1 MNNRITFPELVEQ
14 VAQCANTSKR
24 MSELFLK
31 ELFATISQ
39 SLINGESVKVKG
51 IGSFKL
57 TEVSPRKSVNVNT
70 GEEINI
76 PGHKKLSFA
85 PDKDLAQAVNQPFS
99 HFETVILE
107 DGVTDEQLAQID
119 AYEAETPQAPDAE
132 LPSAPEAP
140 AAETDTEVPPP
151 FVPADT
157 LPEPEFVAIE
167 EATEAEEAP
176 AAEAE
181 PEEAPAIEAEAD
193 EATAIEAEAD
203 EATAIEAEA
212 EEAPAVEAE
221 PEEAPAIEA
230 EADEAPA
237 VEEEPEMPVAAEEM
251 ESMVSDELSEDR
263 LEQEKDKRR
272 ITRRSLFEGFI
283 VGVITTLIV
292 TLFSYRLYLM
302 KYPDQADKPTQE
314 ETLAQAP
321 TADSVATPAETT
333 PAKVDSAQLLAEQK
347 AAEEAQK
354 AEEAKKKEEEAKKK
368 AEAEAEK
375 QQAAPKGVNAS
386 QDTVRIGTTLFKL
399 SKKHYG
405 SDKFWVYIYEEN
417 KAKYPNPNSI
427 PVGAVL
433 RIPALSKY
441 GATAGDPAS
450 FNAAKKK
457 ETEIYNSLN
466 KKR

>member
-132 LPSAPEAP
+132 LPTAPEAP

-181 PEEAPAIEAEAD
+181 AE
-193 EATAIEAEAD
+193 

-212 EEAPAVEAE
+212 EEAPAAEAE

-237 VEEEPEMPVAAEEM
+237 VEEEPEVPVAAEEM

-302 KYPDQADKPTQE
+302 KCPDQADKPTQE

-368 AEAEAEK
+368 AEAEKQQAEK

>member
-132 LPSAPEAP
+132 LPTAPEAP
-140 AAETDTEVPPP
+140 AADTDTEVPPP

-167 EATEAEEAP
+167 EATE
-176 AAEAE
+176 
-181 PEEAPAIEAEAD
+181 PEETPAIEAEPE

-203 EATAIEAEA
+203 E
-212 EEAPAVEAE
+212 V
-221 PEEAPAIEA
+221 
-230 EADEAPA
+230 PA
-237 VEEEPEMPVAAEEM
+237 VEEEPEVPVAAEEM

-302 KYPDQADKPTQE
+302 KCPDQADKPTQE

-354 AEEAKKKEEEAKKK
+354 AEETKKKEEEAKKK

>member
-132 LPSAPEAP
+132 LPTAPEAP
-140 AAETDTEVPPP
+140 AADTDTEVPPP

-181 PEEAPAIEAEAD
+181 PEEAPAIEAEPE
-193 EATAIEAEAD
+193 EATAIEAEPE
-203 EATAIEAEA
+203 EATAA
-212 EEAPAVEAE
+212 
-221 PEEAPAIEA
+221 EA

-237 VEEEPEMPVAAEEM
+237 VEEEPEVLVAAEEM

-302 KYPDQADKPTQE
+302 KCTDQADKPTQE

-368 AEAEAEK
+368 AEAEK

>member
-132 LPSAPEAP
+132 LPTAPEAP
-140 AAETDTEVPPP
+140 AADTDTEVPPP

-167 EATEAEEAP
+167 EATEAEAATEPEAAP

-181 PEEAPAIEAEAD
+181 PE
-193 EATAIEAEAD
+193 

-212 EEAPAVEAE
+212 EEAPAAEAE
-221 PEEAPAIEA
+221 AEAEAEEAPAAEA

-237 VEEEPEMPVAAEEM
+237 VEEVPEMPVAADEM
-251 ESMVSDELSEDR
+251 ESMVSDELSEDC

-302 KYPDQADKPTQE
+302 KCPDQADKPTQE

>member
-132 LPSAPEAP
+132 LPTVPEAP
-140 AAETDTEVPPP
+140 ATETDTEVPPP

-181 PEEAPAIEAEAD
+181 AE
-193 EATAIEAEAD
+193 

-212 EEAPAVEAE
+212 EEAPAA
-221 PEEAPAIEA
+221 EA

-237 VEEEPEMPVAAEEM
+237 VEEEAEAPVAAEEM

-302 KYPDQADKPTQE
+302 KCPDQADKPTQE

-368 AEAEAEK
+368 AEAEKQQAEK

>member
-132 LPSAPEAP
+132 LPTAPEAP
-140 AAETDTEVPPP
+140 AADTDTEVPPP

-167 EATEAEEAP
+167 EATEPEEAP

-181 PEEAPAIEAEAD
+181 PEEA
-193 EATAIEAEAD
+193 
-203 EATAIEAEA
+203 TAIEAEA
-212 EEAPAVEAE
+212 EEAPVA
-221 PEEAPAIEA
+221 EA

-237 VEEEPEMPVAAEEM
+237 VEEEAEVPVDAEEM

-302 KYPDQADKPTQE
+302 KCPDQADKPTQE

-368 AEAEAEK
+368 AESEAEK

>member
-140 AAETDTEVPPP
+140 AADTDTEVPPP

-176 AAEAE
+176 DAEAE
-181 PEEAPAIEAEAD
+181 AEEAP
-193 EATAIEAEAD
+193 
-203 EATAIEAEA
+203 AIEAEA
-212 EEAPAVEAE
+212 EEAPAA
-221 PEEAPAIEA
+221 EA

-292 TLFSYRLYLM
+292 TLFSYRLYLI
-302 KYPDQADKPTQE
+302 KCPDQADKPTQE

-321 TADSVATPAETT
+321 TADSVVTPAETT

-368 AEAEAEK
+368 AEAEKQHAEK

>member
-132 LPSAPEAP
+132 LPTAPEAP
-140 AAETDTEVPPP
+140 AADTDTEVPPP

-167 EATEAEEAP
+167 EATEAEAATEPEAAP

-181 PEEAPAIEAEAD
+181 PE
-193 EATAIEAEAD
+193 

-212 EEAPAVEAE
+212 EEAPAAEAE
-221 PEEAPAIEA
+221 AEAEAEEAPAAEA

-237 VEEEPEMPVAAEEM
+237 VEEVPEMPVAADEM

-354 AEEAKKKEEEAKKK
+354 AEEAKKEEEEAKKK
-368 AEAEAEK
+368 AEAEKQQAEK

-441 GATAGDPAS
+441 GATAGDPTS

>member
-132 LPSAPEAP
+132 LPTAPEAP
-140 AAETDTEVPPP
+140 AADTDTEVPPP

-181 PEEAPAIEAEAD
+181 PEEAPAIEAEAE
-193 EATAIEAEAD
+193 EAPA
-203 EATAIEAEA
+203 AEA
-212 EEAPAVEAE
+212 EEEAPAAEAE
-221 PEEAPAIEA
+221 AEEAPAIEA

-237 VEEEPEMPVAAEEM
+237 VEEEPEVPVAAEEM

>member
-132 LPSAPEAP
+132 LPTAPEAP

-167 EATEAEEAP
+167 EAIEAEEAP

-181 PEEAPAIEAEAD
+181 PEEA
-193 EATAIEAEAD
+193 
-203 EATAIEAEA
+203 TAIEAEA
-212 EEAPAVEAE
+212 EEAPAA
-221 PEEAPAIEA
+221 EA

-237 VEEEPEMPVAAEEM
+237 VEEEPEVPVAAEEM

-368 AEAEAEK
+368 AEAEK

>member
-132 LPSAPEAP
+132 LPTAPEAP
-140 AAETDTEVPPP
+140 AADTEVPPP

-167 EATEAEEAP
+167 EATEPEEAP

-181 PEEAPAIEAEAD
+181 PEEAPAIEAEA
-193 EATAIEAEAD
+193 
-203 EATAIEAEA
+203 
-212 EEAPAVEAE
+212 EEAPAAEAE
-221 PEEAPAIEA
+221 SEETPAIEA
-230 EADEAPA
+230 
-237 VEEEPEMPVAAEEM
+237 EMPVAAEEM

-368 AEAEAEK
+368 AEAEKQQAEK

>member
-140 AAETDTEVPPP
+140 AADTDTEVPPP

-181 PEEAPAIEAEAD
+181 PEEAPAAEA
-193 EATAIEAEAD
+193 
-203 EATAIEAEA
+203 
-212 EEAPAVEAE
+212 EAE
-221 PEEAPAIEA
+221 PEEAPA
-230 EADEAPA
+230 
-237 VEEEPEMPVAAEEM
+237 
-251 ESMVSDELSEDR
+251 
-263 LEQEKDKRR
+263 
-272 ITRRSLFEGFI
+272 
-283 VGVITTLIV
+283 
-292 TLFSYRLYLM
+292 
-302 KYPDQADKPTQE
+302 
-314 ETLAQAP
+314 
-321 TADSVATPAETT
+321 
-333 PAKVDSAQLLAEQK
+333 
-347 AAEEAQK
+347 
-354 AEEAKKKEEEAKKK
+354 
-368 AEAEAEK
+368 AEAEAK
-375 QQAAPKGVNAS
+375 
-386 QDTVRIGTTLFKL
+386 KL
-399 SKKHYG
+399 ENGECTK
-405 SDKFWVYIYEEN
+405 EEYDDWRY
-417 KAKYPNPNSI
+417 KYPELDTHQIWAKVPSQEI
-427 PVGAVL
+427 SDML
-433 RIPALSKY
+433 L
-441 GATAGDPAS
+441 AGL
-450 FNAAKKK
+450 KEMEKEEKK
-457 ETEIYNSLN
+457 ETKR
-466 KKR
+466 KKKK

>member
-132 LPSAPEAP
+132 LPTAPEAP

-181 PEEAPAIEAEAD
+181 PEEA
-193 EATAIEAEAD
+193 TAI
-203 EATAIEAEA
+203 
-212 EEAPAVEAE
+212 EAE

-230 EADEAPA
+230 ESEETPAAEAEADEAPA
-237 VEEEPEMPVAAEEM
+237 VEEESEVPVAADEM

-321 TADSVATPAETT
+321 TADSVATPTETT
-333 PAKVDSAQLLAEQK
+333 LAKVDSAQLLAEQK

>member
-132 LPSAPEAP
+132 LPTAPEAP
-140 AAETDTEVPPP
+140 AADTEVPPP

-167 EATEAEEAP
+167 EAIEAEEATEPEEAP

-181 PEEAPAIEAEAD
+181 PEEAPAIEAEPE
-193 EATAIEAEAD
+193 EAP
-203 EATAIEAEA
+203 AIEAEA
-212 EEAPAVEAE
+212 EEAPAAEAE
-221 PEEAPAIEA
+221 SEETPAIEA
-230 EADEAPA
+230 
-237 VEEEPEMPVAAEEM
+237 EMPVAAEEM

-263 LEQEKDKRR
+263 LEQEK
-272 ITRRSLFEGFI
+272 
-283 VGVITTLIV
+283 
-292 TLFSYRLYLM
+292 
-302 KYPDQADKPTQE
+302 
-314 ETLAQAP
+314 
-321 TADSVATPAETT
+321 
-333 PAKVDSAQLLAEQK
+333 
-347 AAEEAQK
+347 
-354 AEEAKKKEEEAKKK
+354 
-368 AEAEAEK
+368 
-375 QQAAPKGVNAS
+375 
-386 QDTVRIGTTLFKL
+386 
-399 SKKHYG
+399 
-405 SDKFWVYIYEEN
+405 
-417 KAKYPNPNSI
+417 
-427 PVGAVL
+427 
-433 RIPALSKY
+433 
-441 GATAGDPAS
+441 
-450 FNAAKKK
+450 
-457 ETEIYNSLN
+457 
-466 KKR
+466 

>member
-132 LPSAPEAP
+132 LPTAPEAP

-167 EATEAEEAP
+167 EATEAEAATEPEAAP
-176 AAEAE
+176 AA
-181 PEEAPAIEAEAD
+181 
-193 EATAIEAEAD
+193 
-203 EATAIEAEA
+203 
-212 EEAPAVEAE
+212 EAE

-237 VEEEPEMPVAAEEM
+237 VEEEAEAPVAAEEM

-302 KYPDQADKPTQE
+302 KCPDQADKPTQE

-321 TADSVATPAETT
+321 TADSVASPAETT

-417 KAKYPNPNSI
+417 KAKYPNPYSI

>member
-132 LPSAPEAP
+132 LPTAPEAP
-140 AAETDTEVPPP
+140 AADTDTEVPPP

-167 EATEAEEAP
+167 EATKAEEAPAIEAEAEEAP

-181 PEEAPAIEAEAD
+181 EEAPAAEAEA
-193 EATAIEAEAD
+193 
-203 EATAIEAEA
+203 
-212 EEAPAVEAE
+212 
-221 PEEAPAIEA
+221 EEAPAIEA

-292 TLFSYRLYLM
+292 TLFSYRLYLI
-302 KYPDQADKPTQE
+302 KCPDQADKPTQE

-354 AEEAKKKEEEAKKK
+354 AEEAKKEEEEAKKK
-368 AEAEAEK
+368 AEAEKQQAEK

-450 FNAAKKK
+450 LNAAKKK

>member
-132 LPSAPEAP
+132 LPTAPEAP
-140 AAETDTEVPPP
+140 AADTEVPPP

-167 EATEAEEAP
+167 EATEPEEAPAAEAEAEEAP

-181 PEEAPAIEAEAD
+181 AEAAPAAEAEAEEAP
-193 EATAIEAEAD
+193 
-203 EATAIEAEA
+203 AIEAEA
-212 EEAPAVEAE
+212 EEAPAA
-221 PEEAPAIEA
+221 EA

-237 VEEEPEMPVAAEEM
+237 VEEEPEVPVAAEEM

-368 AEAEAEK
+368 AEAEK

>member
-132 LPSAPEAP
+132 LPTAPEAP

-167 EATEAEEAP
+167 EATEPEEAP

-181 PEEAPAIEAEAD
+181 PEETPAAEA
-193 EATAIEAEAD
+193 
-203 EATAIEAEA
+203 
-212 EEAPAVEAE
+212 EAE
-221 PEEAPAIEA
+221 PEEAPAAEA

>member
-132 LPSAPEAP
+132 LPTAPEAP

-167 EATEAEEAP
+167 EATEPEEAT
-176 AAEAE
+176 AIEAE
-181 PEEAPAIEAEAD
+181 PEEAPAIEAEP
-193 EATAIEAEAD
+193 E

-212 EEAPAVEAE
+212 EEAPAA
-221 PEEAPAIEA
+221 EA

-237 VEEEPEMPVAAEEM
+237 VEEEPEVPVDAEEM

>member
-140 AAETDTEVPPP
+140 AADTDTEVPPP

-176 AAEAE
+176 DAEAE
-181 PEEAPAIEAEAD
+181 AEEAP
-193 EATAIEAEAD
+193 
-203 EATAIEAEA
+203 AIEAEA
-212 EEAPAVEAE
+212 EEAPAA
-221 PEEAPAIEA
+221 EA

-292 TLFSYRLYLM
+292 TLFSYRLYLI
-302 KYPDQADKPTQE
+302 KCPDQADKPTQE

-321 TADSVATPAETT
+321 TADSVVTPAETT

-368 AEAEAEK
+368 AEAEAEAEK

>member
-119 AYEAETPQAPDAE
+119 AYEAETPQTSDAE
-132 LPSAPEAP
+132 LPTAPEAP

-181 PEEAPAIEAEAD
+181 PEEAPAIEAEP
-193 EATAIEAEAD
+193 EETP
-203 EATAIEAEA
+203 AIEAEA
-212 EEAPAVEAE
+212 EEAPAAEAE
-221 PEEAPAIEA
+221 AEEAPATAIEA

-237 VEEEPEMPVAAEEM
+237 VEEEPEAPVVAEEM

-368 AEAEAEK
+368 AEAEKQQAEK

>member
-132 LPSAPEAP
+132 LPTAPEAP
-140 AAETDTEVPPP
+140 AADTDTEVPPP

-181 PEEAPAIEAEAD
+181 AE
-193 EATAIEAEAD
+193 EATAIEAEP
-203 EATAIEAEA
+203 EETPAIEAEA
-212 EEAPAVEAE
+212 EEAPAA
-221 PEEAPAIEA
+221 EA

>member
-132 LPSAPEAP
+132 LPTAPEAP
-140 AAETDTEVPPP
+140 AADTDTEVPPP

-176 AAEAE
+176 DTEAEAE
-181 PEEAPAIEAEAD
+181 EAP
-193 EATAIEAEAD
+193 
-203 EATAIEAEA
+203 AIEAEA
-212 EEAPAVEAE
+212 EEAPAA
-221 PEEAPAIEA
+221 EA

-237 VEEEPEMPVAAEEM
+237 VEEEAEVPVAAEEM

-368 AEAEAEK
+368 AEAEAEAEK

>member
-132 LPSAPEAP
+132 LPTAPEAP
-140 AAETDTEVPPP
+140 AADTDTEVPPP

-157 LPEPEFVAIE
+157 LPEPEFVAIEEATKAE

-193 EATAIEAEAD
+193 ET
-203 EATAIEAEA
+203 
-212 EEAPAVEAE
+212 
-221 PEEAPAIEA
+221 
-230 EADEAPA
+230 PA
-237 VEEEPEMPVAAEEM
+237 VEEEPEVPVAAEEM

-347 AAEEAQK
+347 AAEEVQK

-368 AEAEAEK
+368 AEAEKQQAEK

>member
-132 LPSAPEAP
+132 LPTVPEAP

-181 PEEAPAIEAEAD
+181 PEEAPAIEAEA
-193 EATAIEAEAD
+193 E

-212 EEAPAVEAE
+212 EAE
-221 PEEAPAIEA
+221 ETPAIE
-230 EADEAPA
+230 
-237 VEEEPEMPVAAEEM
+237 PEVPVAADEM

-368 AEAEAEK
+368 AEAEKQQAEK

>member
-132 LPSAPEAP
+132 LPTAPEAP

-167 EATEAEEAP
+167 EATEAEAAP

-181 PEEAPAIEAEAD
+181 PEEAPAIEAEA
-193 EATAIEAEAD
+193 
-203 EATAIEAEA
+203 
-212 EEAPAVEAE
+212 EEAPAA
-221 PEEAPAIEA
+221 EA

-237 VEEEPEMPVAAEEM
+237 VEEEPEVPVAAEEM

-321 TADSVATPAETT
+321 TADSVATPAETI

-368 AEAEAEK
+368 AEAEKQQAEK

>member
-132 LPSAPEAP
+132 LPTAPEAP
-140 AAETDTEVPPP
+140 AADTDTEVPPP

-167 EATEAEEAP
+167 EATKAEEATEAEEAP

-181 PEEAPAIEAEAD
+181 PEEA
-193 EATAIEAEAD
+193 TAIEAEPE
-203 EATAIEAEA
+203 EAPAIEAEA
-212 EEAPAVEAE
+212 EEAPAA
-221 PEEAPAIEA
+221 EA

-237 VEEEPEMPVAAEEM
+237 VEEEPEVPVAAEEM

-292 TLFSYRLYLM
+292 TLFSYRLYLI
-302 KYPDQADKPTQE
+302 KCPDQADKPTQE

-321 TADSVATPAETT
+321 TADSVATPTETT

-368 AEAEAEK
+368 AEAEK

>member
-132 LPSAPEAP
+132 LPTAPEAP
-140 AAETDTEVPPP
+140 AADTDTEVPPP

-203 EATAIEAEA
+203 EA
-212 EEAPAVEAE
+212 PAA
-221 PEEAPAIEA
+221 EA

-368 AEAEAEK
+368 AEAEKQQAEK

>member
-132 LPSAPEAP
+132 LPTAPEAP
-140 AAETDTEVPPP
+140 AADTDTEVPPP

-167 EATEAEEAP
+167 EATEAEEIP

-181 PEEAPAIEAEAD
+181 AE
-193 EATAIEAEAD
+193 

-212 EEAPAVEAE
+212 EEAPAVE
-221 PEEAPAIEA
+221 
-230 EADEAPA
+230 
-237 VEEEPEMPVAAEEM
+237 EEPEVPVAADEM

-368 AEAEAEK
+368 AEAEKQQAEK

>member
-132 LPSAPEAP
+132 LPPAPEAP
-140 AAETDTEVPPP
+140 AADTDTEVPPP

-181 PEEAPAIEAEAD
+181 AEEAPAAEA
-193 EATAIEAEAD
+193 
-203 EATAIEAEA
+203 EAEA
-212 EEAPAVEAE
+212 EEAPAT
-221 PEEAPAIEA
+221 EA

-237 VEEEPEMPVAAEEM
+237 VEEEPEVPVAAEEM

-302 KYPDQADKPTQE
+302 KCTDQADKPTQE

-441 GATAGDPAS
+441 GATAGDPPS

>member
-119 AYEAETPQAPDAE
+119 AYEAGTPQAPDAE
-132 LPSAPEAP
+132 LPTAPEVP

-167 EATEAEEAP
+167 EATEAEEIP
-176 AAEAE
+176 AAEAEAEEATAIEAE
-181 PEEAPAIEAEAD
+181 PEEAPAAEAEAD
-193 EATAIEAEAD
+193 
-203 EATAIEAEA
+203 
-212 EEAPAVEAE
+212 EAPAVEAE
-221 PEEAPAIEA
+221 AEETPAAEA

-237 VEEEPEMPVAAEEM
+237 VEEEPEIPVAAEEM

-347 AAEEAQK
+347 AAEETKK

-368 AEAEAEK
+368 AEAEKQQAEK

>member
-132 LPSAPEAP
+132 LPTAPEAP
-140 AAETDTEVPPP
+140 AADTDTEVPPP

-157 LPEPEFVAIE
+157 LPEPDFVAIE
-167 EATEAEEAP
+167 EATEAEAATEPEAAP

-181 PEEAPAIEAEAD
+181 PE
-193 EATAIEAEAD
+193 

-212 EEAPAVEAE
+212 EEAPAAEAE
-221 PEEAPAIEA
+221 AEAEAEEAPAAEA

-237 VEEEPEMPVAAEEM
+237 VEEVPEMPVAADEM
-251 ESMVSDELSEDR
+251 ESMVSDELSEDC

-321 TADSVATPAETT
+321 TADSVASPAETT

-354 AEEAKKKEEEAKKK
+354 AEEAKKEEEEAKKK
-368 AEAEAEK
+368 AEAEKQQAEK

-450 FNAAKKK
+450 LNAAKKK

>member
-132 LPSAPEAP
+132 LPTASEAP

-176 AAEAE
+176 A
-181 PEEAPAIEAEAD
+181 
-193 EATAIEAEAD
+193 
-203 EATAIEAEA
+203 IEAEA
-212 EEAPAVEAE
+212 EEAPAAEAESEEATAIEAETEEAPAAEAE

-237 VEEEPEMPVAAEEM
+237 VEEEPEVPVAAEEM

-368 AEAEAEK
+368 AEAEK

>member
-132 LPSAPEAP
+132 LPTAPEAP
-140 AAETDTEVPPP
+140 AADTDTEVPPP

-167 EATEAEEAP
+167 EATEAEEATEPEEAP

-181 PEEAPAIEAEAD
+181 AEEAPAIEAEAE
-193 EATAIEAEAD
+193 EATAA
-203 EATAIEAEA
+203 
-212 EEAPAVEAE
+212 
-221 PEEAPAIEA
+221 EA

-237 VEEEPEMPVAAEEM
+237 VEEEPEMPVAADEM

-368 AEAEAEK
+368 AEAEK

>member
-132 LPSAPEAP
+132 LPTAPEAP
-140 AAETDTEVPPP
+140 AADTDTEVPPP

-167 EATEAEEAP
+167 EATEPEEAP

-181 PEEAPAIEAEAD
+181 PEEAPAIEAEA
-193 EATAIEAEAD
+193 
-203 EATAIEAEA
+203 
-212 EEAPAVEAE
+212 EEAPAA
-221 PEEAPAIEA
+221 EA

-237 VEEEPEMPVAAEEM
+237 VEEEPEVPVAAEEM

>member
-132 LPSAPEAP
+132 LPTAPEAP
-140 AAETDTEVPPP
+140 AADTDTEVPPP

-176 AAEAE
+176 A
-181 PEEAPAIEAEAD
+181 
-193 EATAIEAEAD
+193 
-203 EATAIEAEA
+203 IEAEA
-212 EEAPAVEAE
+212 EEAPATAIEAE
-221 PEEAPAIEA
+221 AEEAPAIEA

-237 VEEEPEMPVAAEEM
+237 VEEEPEMPVAADEM

-321 TADSVATPAETT
+321 TTDSVATPAETT
-333 PAKVDSAQLLAEQK
+333 PAKMDSAQLLAEQK

>member
-119 AYEAETPQAPDAE
+119 AYEAETPQAPDTE
-132 LPSAPEAP
+132 LPTAPEAP

-167 EATEAEEAP
+167 EATEPEEAP

-181 PEEAPAIEAEAD
+181 PEETPAAEA
-193 EATAIEAEAD
+193 
-203 EATAIEAEA
+203 
-212 EEAPAVEAE
+212 EAE
-221 PEEAPAIEA
+221 PEEAPAAEA

>member
-132 LPSAPEAP
+132 LPTAPEAP
-140 AAETDTEVPPP
+140 AADTEVPPP

-181 PEEAPAIEAEAD
+181 PEEAE
-193 EATAIEAEAD
+193 
-203 EATAIEAEA
+203 AIEAEA
-212 EEAPAVEAE
+212 EEAPAIEAE
-221 PEEAPAIEA
+221 AEEATAAEA

-237 VEEEPEMPVAAEEM
+237 VEEEAEVPVAAEEM

>member
-132 LPSAPEAP
+132 LPTAPEAP
-140 AAETDTEVPPP
+140 AADTDTEVPPP

-181 PEEAPAIEAEAD
+181 PEEAPAIEAEP
-193 EATAIEAEAD
+193 EETP
-203 EATAIEAEA
+203 AIEAEA
-212 EEAPAVEAE
+212 EEAPAAEAE

-237 VEEEPEMPVAAEEM
+237 VEEEPEAPVVAEEM

-302 KYPDQADKPTQE
+302 KCPDQADKPTQE

-354 AEEAKKKEEEAKKK
+354 AEEAKKEEEEAKKK
-368 AEAEAEK
+368 AEAEKQQAEK

-450 FNAAKKK
+450 LNAAKKK